1 MIFKQQPL
9 NLTYMRNFFTILISM
24 SFVFQAWSAETP
36 PCTVAPTSQEV
47 FDSQWKFFDVNNDGD
62 PYRFVWSA
70 EYGAL
75 YTQNKTAP
83 ADDWIISP
91 AVTLTAGK
99 SYTIT
104 AKVQNLTTYSG
115 DKQDFTVCCGL
126 TQTPEAMTSEV
137 IKETGFGRS
146 SSPVEKKGSVSVDA
160 SGDYYIGLHLTSKG
174 FMGNFAMYEFKVEE
188 VIPLPGAVSGL
199 QVTAAPLG
207 ELKASVSWAYPS
219 LNTLGGTLTSLSG
232 AKIYRSDSKTIPTD
246 ATPVH
251 TISEGVIPGANGSW
265 EDTSVPEAGVWYYK
279 VIPFNAEGESTATA
293 TVVASD
299 WIGPD
304 SQVGNVTGLTAT
316 AVPDNEKAVT
326 LTWTAPVGSHGG
338 YVDPTLLKYRIS
350 RSENGAT
357 AIVLEEGW
365 SGELPYTDSSITGL
379 GSYVYEV
386 GVIYNGSS
394 QLGAA
399 KSDAVV
405 TGGTMYP
412 PYINDLASKASLDLF
427 TFFHTAGSR
436 DWGYNATNKALNFWG
451 NNSPGSSFAI
461 LPIFTL
467 EAGKSYSVDFTTWV
481 SRATSPKN
489 LSIRVGTAP
498 TEEGLSETVWA
509 QTISST
515 FKGNVQTPFS
525 VPADGTYYI
534 AFVVTDSSDSN
545 DIYVNGLSVTEV
557 ATAPL
562 PVTEAK
568 AEAAPEGELKVL
580 LSWENPNKT
589 TAGTD
594 MPVVDRIEIRRGES
608 LVETQRTLE
617 GGNSG
622 FYDDTTI
629 TEPGIY
635 TYTITAFIAD
645 VASEP
650 VTVTSEWVGPD
661 TPKAPEEVSAVENT
675 DGTHTVTFSAV
686 TEGIHGGYIN
696 LGKLTYTVSRDGT
709 VLDDKVKTSPYTDT
723 DTQLPLKMYVYS
735 VKAVNDTIE
744 GEATDAAPVRGGEAL
759 ALPYKPDFGTAEDF
773 ALWTFVNPE
782 GKTLNWKYDAAKE
795 ALVASFTPDSAWA
808 FTPPIIMAE
817 GSCKVSFKATCNSA
831 RYPEDFC
838 IYLTR
843 NTDLARLDSVEMIGS
858 FHVESVSYPAVTEVS
873 FNVPATGRYHVGY
886 LLPKYNWTL
895 SLTQADIEQTYVDP
909 TSVDAVTTGE
919 TLRYNRQT
927 SEIIADTYGLTEV
940 YSIQGVRIISS
951 TERETNISALPTGVY
966 VARHISADGQTS
978 QIRFI
983 R

>member
-1 MIFKQQPL
+1 MKQ
-9 NLTYMRNFFTILISM
+9 TFTILASLAM
-24 SFVFQAWSAETP
+24 AFHAYSAETP
-36 PCTVAPTSQEV
+36 PCTLAPTSQEE
-47 FDSQWKFFDVNNDGD
+47 FDSQWKFFDVNNDGE

-75 YTQNKTAP
+75 YTQNKTGA

-91 AVTLTAGK
+91 AVTLIAGK

-137 IKETGFGRS
+137 MKETGFGRS
-146 SSPVEKKGSVSVDA
+146 TFPVEKNGSVSVDA

-199 QVTAAPLG
+199 QVTAAPIG
-207 ELKASVSWAYPS
+207 ELKAGVSWTYPS
-219 LNTLGGTLTSLSG
+219 TNTLGGTLTSLSG
-232 AKIYRSDSKTIPTD
+232 AKIYRSDSKTIQPD

-251 TISEGVIPGANGSW
+251 TISEGAVPGANGYW
-265 EDTSVPEAGVWYYK
+265 EDTSVPGAGVWYYK

-304 SQVGNVTGLTAT
+304 SQVGNVTGLTAA

-338 YVDPTLLKYRIS
+338 YVDPTSLKYRIS

-357 AIVLEEGW
+357 AVVLEEGW

-394 QLGAA
+394 QFGAA

-412 PYINDLASKASLDLF
+412 PYINDLASKSSLDLF

-436 DWGYNATNKALNFWG
+436 DWGHNTTNKALNFWG
-451 NNSPGSSFAI
+451 NNSPGTSFAV
-461 LPIFTL
+461 LPVFTL

-481 SRATSPKN
+481 SSARSPKN
-489 LSIRVGTAP
+489 LSVRLGTTP
-498 TEEGLSETVWA
+498 TAEGLTETLWE

-515 FKGNVQTPFS
+515 FKGDVQVPFN

-534 AFVVTDSSDSN
+534 AFAVTDSNDSN
-545 DIYVNGLSVTEV
+545 DIYVNALSLTEV
-557 ATAPL
+557 ATAPM
-562 PVTEAK
+562 PVSD
-568 AEAAPEGELKVL
+568 AEVQAAAGGELKAS
-580 LSWENPNKT
+580 LSWVNPRLT
-589 TAGTD
+589 TAGTA
-594 MPVVDRIEIRRGES
+594 MPVVDRIEIRRGDT
-608 LVETQRTLE
+608 LLETYRILE
-617 GGNSG
+617 GGSDG

-635 TYTITAFIAD
+635 TYTITTYIAD
-645 VASEP
+645 IAGEP
-650 VTVTSEWVGPD
+650 VSVTSGWIGPD
-661 TPKAPEEVSAVENT
+661 TPKAPASVEAEENA
-675 DGTHTVTFSAV
+675 DGTHTVTFTPV
-686 TEGIHGGYIN
+686 TEGEHGGYIDTEN
-696 LGKLTYTVSRDGT
+696 IVYAVSRNGET
-709 VLDDKVKTSPYTDT
+709 LDSRVTGSPYTDT
-723 DTQLPLKMYVYS
+723 ATDLPLGMYVYA
-735 VKAVNDTIE
+735 VKAINGTIE
-744 GEATDAAPVRGGEAL
+744 GQPTEASPVRGGEAL
-759 ALPYKPDFGTAEDF
+759 TLPYRPDFSSADDF
-773 ALWTFVNPE
+773 LLWTFDNPE
-782 GKTLNWKYDAAKE
+782 GKASNWKYDISKQ
-795 ALVASFTPDSAWA
+795 ALTASFTAQNAWA
-808 FTPPIIMAE
+808 FTPPIKMEE
-817 GSCKVSFKATCNSA
+817 GTCKISFKATCYNA
-831 RYPEDFC
+831 RNPEDFT

-843 NTDLARLDSVEMIGS
+843 NTSATDPDSVARIGD
-858 FHVESVSYPAVTEVS
+858 FHVETVNYPAVTEVS
-873 FNVPATGRYHVGY
+873 FDVPSTGVYHVGY
-886 LLPKYNWTL
+886 LLPSYQWTL
-895 SLTQADIEQTYVDP
+895 SLTQADIEQTKV
-909 TSVDAVTTGE
+909 E
-919 TLRYNRQT
+919 T
-927 SEIIADTYGLTEV
+927 
-940 YSIQGVRIISS
+940 
-951 TERETNISALPTGVY
+951 PTGVENVTTDAGLRY
-966 VARHISADGQTS
+966 DPQSLEIICADNGITGIYSLQGALVMISTESRVKVGGLPAGAYIGRLVTTDGKTYS
-978 QIRFI
+978 IKFI